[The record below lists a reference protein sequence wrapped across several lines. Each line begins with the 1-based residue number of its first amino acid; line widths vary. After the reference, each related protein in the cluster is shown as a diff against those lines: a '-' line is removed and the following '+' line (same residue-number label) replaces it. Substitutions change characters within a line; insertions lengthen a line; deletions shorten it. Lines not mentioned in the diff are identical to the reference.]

1 MTTYI
6 VRRLL
11 QALVLLF
18 FLSILFFLLVRF
30 QPQPLCPYGAYGC
43 VQIQHADQPIATQYF
58 TWVGNTIHGNLGIG
72 SDGQP
77 VSTEIGQKLPPTI
90 VLVGVAVVAQ
100 QLVAIPLGILSAV
113 RQYSR
118 FDQALTFLS
127 YLALSIPSFVLGIVL
142 LHLFVVQVK
151 WFPVGGNED
160 VALPLLLSGDWW
172 SMLVHDPGYILGDL
186 VRHLALPVIVL
197 TATGIAFDS
206 RFMRASMLGALHQDY
221 VRTARAKGLS
231 GRRVIFKH
239 AFRNALLPVLTN
251 FGLYVPTLI
260 GGVVVVEYVFTWGGL
275 GYAFATALGNSG
287 LFYGQGGSDFP
298 FLEGTLLLAA
308 LVVLLVNLL
317 VDLAYVWLDPRIR
330 YGADSGR

>member
-1 MTTYI
+1 
-6 VRRLL
+6 
-11 QALVLLF
+11 
-18 FLSILFFLLVRF
+18 
-30 QPQPLCPYGAYGC
+30 
-43 VQIQHADQPIATQYF
+43 
-58 TWVGNTIHGNLGIG
+58 
-72 SDGQP
+72 
-77 VSTEIGQKLPPTI
+77 
-90 VLVGVAVVAQ
+90 
-100 QLVAIPLGILSAV
+100 
-113 RQYSR
+113 
-118 FDQALTFLS
+118 
-127 YLALSIPSFVLGIVL
+127 
-142 LHLFVVQVK
+142 VVQVK

-172 SMLVHDPGYILGDL
+172 SMLLHDPGYILGDL

-231 GRRVIFKH
+231 GRSVIFKH

-260 GGVVVVEYVFTWGGL
+260 GGVVVVEYVFSWGGL

-287 LFYGQGGSDFP
+287 LFVEQGGSDFP

-330 YGADSGR
+330 YGGDGGR